1 MKTFLAFALAA
12 APLLACAA
20 PAPADPDWPKSCD
33 ENQLMMTTCAVQ
45 RWQKADRELNALYG
59 QLMKQDKDDAPK
71 LQAAQ
76 RAWLQ
81 YRDLECTYEG
91 AGDEGGSLQPQDIA
105 DCKNRLTRQRVAD
118 FKELLRAQPQ

>member
-1 MKTFLAFALAA
+1 MKPLLTALLALALPLA
-12 APLLACAA
+12 AHA
-20 PAPADPDWPKSCD
+20 ADPDWPKSCD
-33 ENQLMMTTCAVQ
+33 ENQMAMNACAYQ

-59 QLMKQDKDDAPK
+59 KLMKQSDADK

-81 YRDLECTYEG
+81 YRDLECAYEG
-91 AGDEGGSLQPQDIA
+91 ADAEGGSLQPQEIA

-118 FKELLRAQPQ
+118 FRLLVR